1 MPRMGTIPRSPFQ
14 VWSGD
19 AEHSS
24 KVADE
29 GNDVKLSVLMP
40 VYNEARTLRTIVRR
54 VLDAPVDGGVEL
66 VAVDDGST
74 DRSFEVLQELA
85 SLDDRIVVLQ
95 HPVNRG
101 KGAAIRTAIARM
113 TGDVAVVQDSDL
125 EYDPAEFPLLL
136 KPIVEDRADAVF
148 GSRFAASPERRVLLY
163 WHSLGNRILTWF
175 TNILNDLNLTDMETC
190 YKAVRADIL
199 KDLRLASERF
209 GIEPELTTRLAQSGA
224 RIYEV
229 PISYHGRTYAEGK
242 GIGWRDGVQ
251 AMWLLFKFRF
261 FDTRFTEDHG
271 RASLENLGTTPHIAR
286 WMVEQFDGSIG
297 DRVLE
302 AGSGTGNLT
311 PMLLDRERIVALD
324 VDRSYVRRLDH
335 RYGHLENFSV
345 IEANLEDPDLFSTL
359 EGEELDTVLCVNVL
373 EHLDRP
379 DIAVRGFH
387 RVLRPGGKA
396 LILVP
401 AHGSLYSAMDKAIEH
416 RQRYEGPDLRTLLE
430 DAGFEVERLSQF
442 NRLGVV
448 GWSVNRWVGR
458 TSISRSQVFAFRLM
472 MPLARALEQARKLRG
487 LSWIA
492 VARKDK

>member
-1 MPRMGTIPRSPFQ
+1 MPNIPRR
-14 VWSGD
+14 SG
-19 AEHSS
+19 
-24 KVADE
+24 DE

-54 VLDAPVDGGVEL
+54 VLDAPVDGGLEL
-66 VAVDDGST
+66 VAVDDGSS

-85 SLDDRIVVLQ
+85 SSDDRIVVLQ

-113 TGDVAVVQDSDL
+113 TGDIAVVQDSDL
-125 EYDPAEFPLLL
+125 EYDPAEFPRLL

-175 TNILNDLNLTDMETC
+175 TNILNDLNLTDMETG

-199 KDLRLASERF
+199 KDLRLGSERF
-209 GIEPELTTRLAQSGA
+209 GIEPELTTRLAQAGA

-242 GIGWRDGVQ
+242 NIGWRDGVQ
-251 AMWLLFKFRF
+251 AMWLLVKFRF
-261 FDTRFTEDHG
+261 FDTRSTDDHG
-271 RASLENLGTTPHIAR
+271 RASLESLGTTPYISR
-286 WMVEQFDGSIG
+286 WMVEQFDGALG
-297 DRVLE
+297 DRLLE

-311 PMLLDRERIVALD
+311 PLLLDRERIIALD
-324 VDRSYVRRLDH
+324 IDPSYVRRLDH

-345 IEANLEDPDLFSTL
+345 IEANLEDPELFLKL
-359 EGEELDTVLCVNVL
+359 ENEELDTVLCVNVL

-379 DIAVRGFH
+379 DVAVRGFH
-387 RVLRPGGKA
+387 RVLQPGGRA
-396 LILVP
+396 LIIVP

-416 RQRYEGPDLRTLLE
+416 RQRYEGAALRELLE

-442 NRLGVV
+442 NRLGVI
-448 GWSVNRWVGR
+448 GWSFDRLVAR
-458 TSISRSQVFAFRLM
+458 TSISRPQVFVFRLM
-472 MPLARALEQARKLRG
+472 MPLARVLERVRRLPG
-487 LSWIA
+487 LSWVA
-492 VARKDK
+492 VARKKA

>member
-1 MPRMGTIPRSPFQ
+1 
-14 VWSGD
+14 
-19 AEHSS
+19 
-24 KVADE
+24 
-29 GNDVKLSVLMP
+29 VKLSVLMP

-54 VLDAPVDGGVEL
+54 VLDAPVDGGMEL

-74 DRSFEVLQELA
+74 DHSFEVLQELA
-85 SLDDRIVVLQ
+85 SSDDRIVVLQ

-101 KGAAIRTAIARM
+101 KGAAIRTAIASM
-113 TGDVAVVQDSDL
+113 TGDIAVVQDSDL
-125 EYDPAEFPLLL
+125 EYDPAEFPRLL

-163 WHSLGNRILTWF
+163 WHSLGNRILTWL

-199 KDLRLASERF
+199 KELRLASERF

-242 GIGWRDGVQ
+242 NIGWRDGVQ

-261 FDTRFTEDHG
+261 LDTRFTEDHG
-271 RASLENLGTTPHIAR
+271 RASLESLGTTSHISR
-286 WMVEQFDGSIG
+286 WMVDQFDGAIG

-302 AGSGTGNLT
+302 AGSGIGNLT
-311 PMLLDRERIVALD
+311 PLLLDRDRIVALD
-324 VDRSYVRRLDH
+324 VDRSYVRRLHH

-345 IEANLEDPDLFSTL
+345 IEGNLEDPDLFSEL
-359 EGEELDTVLCVNVL
+359 EEEELDTVLCVNVL

-379 DIAVRGFH
+379 EIAVRGFH
-387 RVLRPGGKA
+387 RILPPGGKA

-416 RQRYEGPDLRTLLE
+416 RQRYEGPELRALLE

-448 GWSVNRWVGR
+448 GWSVNRWIGR

-472 MPLARALEQARKLRG
+472 MPLARALERARKLPG

-492 VARKDK
+492 VARKAE

>member
-1 MPRMGTIPRSPFQ
+1 MIG
-14 VWSGD
+14 
-19 AEHSS
+19 
-24 KVADE
+24 DE
-29 GNDVKLSVLMP
+29 GYDVKLSVLMP

-54 VLDAPVDGGVEL
+54 VLDAPVDGTLEL

-85 SLDDRIVVLQ
+85 SSDDRIVVLR

-125 EYDPAEFPLLL
+125 EYDPAEFPRLL

-163 WHSLGNRILTWF
+163 WHSLGNRVLTWM

-190 YKAVRADIL
+190 YKAVRADVL
-199 KDLRLASERF
+199 KGLRLGSERF

-242 GIGWRDGVQ
+242 NIGWRDGAQ
-251 AMWLLFKFRF
+251 ATWLLFKFRF

-271 RASLENLGTTPHIAR
+271 RATLESLGTSPHISQ
-286 WMVEQFDGSIG
+286 WMVDQFDGALG

-311 PMLLDRERIVALD
+311 PLLLDRERIVALD
-324 VDRSYVRRLDH
+324 VDPSYVRRLDH
-335 RYGHLENFSV
+335 RYGHLENFTV
-345 IEANLEDPDLFSTL
+345 IEADLEDPDVFAKL
-359 EGEELDTVLCVNVL
+359 ESEELDTVLCVNVL

-379 DIAVRGFH
+379 DVAVQGFH
-387 RVLRPGGKA
+387 RILQPGGRA

-416 RQRYEGPDLRTLLE
+416 RQRYESPELRKLLE
-430 DAGFEVERLSQF
+430 DAGFEIERVSQF

-448 GWSVNRWVGR
+448 GWFVNRWIGR
-458 TSISRSQVFAFRLM
+458 TTISRPQVFAFRLM
-472 MPLARALEQARKLRG
+472 LPLARVLERVRKLPG

-492 VARKDK
+492 VARKKA

>member
-1 MPRMGTIPRSPFQ
+1 M
-14 VWSGD
+14 
-19 AEHSS
+19 
-24 KVADE
+24 
-29 GNDVKLSVLMP
+29 KLSVLMP

-54 VLDAPVDGGVEL
+54 VLDAPVDGDLEL

-74 DRSFEVLQELA
+74 DHSFEVLQELA
-85 SLDDRIVVLQ
+85 SSDDRIVVLRHQ
-95 HPVNRG
+95 VNRG
-101 KGAAIRTAIARM
+101 KGAAIRTAIAEM

-125 EYDPAEFPLLL
+125 EYDPAEFPRLL
-136 KPIVEDRADAVF
+136 KPILEDRADAVF

-163 WHSLGNRILTWF
+163 WHSLGNRVLTWL

-199 KDLRLASERF
+199 KELRLSSERF

-242 GIGWRDGVQ
+242 NIGWRDGVQ

-261 FDTRFTEDHG
+261 VDTRFTEDQG
-271 RASLENLGTTPHIAR
+271 RSTLETLGTTPHISR

-302 AGSGTGNLT
+302 AGSGIGNLT
-311 PMLLDRERIVALD
+311 PLLLDRDRIVALD
-324 VDRSYVRRLDH
+324 VDRSYVRRLEH

-345 IEANLEDPDLFSTL
+345 IEADLEDPDIFSEL
-359 EGEELDTVLCVNVL
+359 EKEDLDTVLCVNVL

-379 DIAVRGFH
+379 EIAVRGFH
-387 RVLRPGGKA
+387 RILRPGGRA
-396 LILVP
+396 LVLVP
-401 AHGSLYSAMDKAIEH
+401 AHASLYSAMDKAIEH
-416 RQRYEGPDLRTLLE
+416 RQRYEGPDLRALLE

-442 NRLGVV
+442 NRLGVA
-448 GWSVNRWVGR
+448 GWSINRWRGT
-458 TSISRSQVFAFRLM
+458 TSISRPEVFAFRLLL
-472 MPLARALEQARKLRG
+472 PLARLLERAGGLPG

-492 VARKDK
+492 IARKAE